1 MLTGIK
7 LSKVQLS
14 KIIQSVRVF
23 GALLDKLVGP
33 LIKVAVPLA
42 ENVLAQLATMASVSA
57 IDGAIQDT
65 W

>member
-33 LIKVAVPLA
+33 LIKVSVPLA
-42 ENVLAQLATMASVSA
+42 EDVLAQLATMASVSA
-57 IDGAIQDT
+57 IDGAIKDT
-65 W
+65 